1 MKAYKFPVIFTILAV
16 LASCGGKD
24 GSSQQK
30 KEEQTIDPRAVRK
43 SENVLNLATY
53 NVGVFNKSGVN
64 SLFDIVRMMKTLDLD
79 AISLNELDSCNT
91 RSGKG
96 VYQLKDFADEM
107 GKWNYNFGGAIAYRE
122 GTYGIGAATPHKIL
136 NKWSIKLPKS
146 DDKEVRALS
155 VIETE
160 KFVFCNTHLGLTE
173 KSQKDQV
180 TVINNFVKEHFAK
193 CAKPV
198 FLCGDMNA
206 EPHHAA
212 IAQLEESWEIL
223 NDKDTFTFSTSNPV
237 KCIDYF
243 MLYRDAKG
251 CNVVRTFVGRD
262 LGKGAAVTASDH
274 FPVFVQVEL

>member
-64 SLFDIVRMMKTLDLD
+64 SLYDIVKMMKTLDLD

-96 VYQLKDFADEM
+96 VYQLKDFAGEM

-173 KSQKDQV
+173 KSQKDQI

-237 KCIDYF
+237 KCIDYI
-243 MLYRDAKG
+243 MHLKG
-251 CNVVRTFVGRD
+251 SKACNVVRTFVGRD